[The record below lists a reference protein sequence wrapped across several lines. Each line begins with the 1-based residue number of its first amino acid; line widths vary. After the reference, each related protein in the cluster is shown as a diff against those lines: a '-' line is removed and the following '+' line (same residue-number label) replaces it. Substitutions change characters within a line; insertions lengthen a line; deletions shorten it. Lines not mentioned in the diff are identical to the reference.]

1 MATFGQVGNPTN
13 IDDQNSEGVFN
24 IQDLQHGVDNN
35 YLQGNKGLFQIGKF
49 TAASAAQMDITRG
62 FELSDVLEFHV
73 SNFHP
78 VSDNTSLHFR
88 LFEAGSIEDQGVYDR
103 GRYEINDTGGQAFSH
118 SSTASGVDF
127 CNGVGNDT
135 YEFGNAIITLY
146 NARTASANTMY
157 YVNAAFGNS
166 SNATVYQITGGELP
180 QASVVDGIRFYFGT
194 GNIETATVKMYG
206 YED

>member
-1 MATFGQVGNPTN
+1 MATFGQIGNPTN
-13 IDDQNSEGVFN
+13 ISDQNSSGVFN
-24 IQDLQHGVDNN
+24 IQDLQHGIENN
-35 YLQGNKGLFQIGKF
+35 YAQGRKGLFPIGKF
-49 TAASAAQMDITRG
+49 TASSVAQLDITRG
-62 FELSDVLEFHV
+62 FEQSDVLEFHV
-73 SNFHP
+73 FGMHP

-88 LFEAGSIEDQGVYDR
+88 LFEAGVIESGSVYDR

-146 NARTASANTMY
+146 NARTSTANTMY
-157 YVNAAFGNS
+157 YVNANFGNS
-166 SNATVYQITGGELP
+166 SDATVYQITGGELP

-194 GNIETATVKMYG
+194 GNIEAGTVKMYG